1 MGYPCSLHPAT
12 RPIMAMNEGTPVC
25 KGEADQR
32 VPGIIKFTGWFT
44 RRGFV
49 FVNLQSCAIH
59 ALLEM
64 RVNIWH
70 PGCFPSR
77 GTICIV
83 DCNIAQG

>member
-1 MGYPCSLHPAT
+1 MKEHLCARGRQTGDYLELFP
-12 RPIMAMNEGTPVC
+12 
-25 KGEADQR
+25 
-32 VPGIIKFTGWFT
+32 GWFT